1 MASKILR
8 ETKDFPVRAFSLLRQ
23 AAGRKEPFGQQ
34 FHHWDKM
41 KDTVEVR
48 PTEVWGKVGQ
58 FAVSSS
64 ADCGCV

>member
-23 AAGRKEPFGQQ
+23 AAGGKEPFGQQ